1 MEKFWPFRR
10 GSSDDRSRETNTQ
23 TTEKDVEY
31 QSIISLQDPDDG
43 FIVEYEL
50 GKVNALQTE
59 NSEIR
64 AKIVASLNDV
74 ERRIQENEDRIH
86 VLRAEEDR
94 LTNHADSLDYI
105 LAVASGIVSG
115 IIDSVWVGEFSIDQ
129 ANQWGSKTVENFVV
143 KMAQLQGYK
152 KSDLCGAVS
161 YLEDKA
167 PIAAD
172 KVTNSFGGGYF
183 HHLRDFSHHPT
194 LAGLLFSLLTQF
206 TGRVYGTDV
215 TGQFQSIPL
224 SRDDLVLVGNN
235 LPEKLQFGVIKWFFH
250 MASDMAGSSTSILEG
265 KYGTGLPGPLVSLLK
280 EVSALP
286 IFRSTNQNGY
296 KEVSVLISKLF
307 DGTLLA
313 KRDSSGRIIEPVKFD
328 LRTELGIMHELGRQA
343 LPVIINECIVRT
355 FYFIRRFAMEYQKAN
370 SLEFIQWDKVLPRK
384 NRTITRMLTI
394 SSGTFMAVDMVD
406 AAIRSVVKSEGT
418 VAGFASGFVLR
429 VNFVGIGRFVIALGA
444 DIGMEIQRQR
454 VQNEQIQ
461 IYMEQI
467 HLCNARVFYKQ
478 ADMWLSVK
486 EAGLAIRDAYQ
497 AVERAVA
504 FYDRTLAEN
513 DRALTDIQKNVKA
526 IKKKNARLIDDIL
539 EDL

>member
-478 ADMWLSVK
+478 ADMWLSAK

>member
-1 MEKFWPFRR
+1 M
-10 GSSDDRSRETNTQ
+10 
-23 TTEKDVEY
+23 EY
-31 QSIISLQDPDDG
+31 QNIISLQDPADG
-43 FIVEYEL
+43 FTVEYEL
-50 GKVNALQTE
+50 GQVNALQTE

-64 AKIVASLNDV
+64 AKIVAGLNDV
-74 ERRIQENEDRIH
+74 ERRIQKNEDRIQ
-86 VLRAEEDR
+86 VLQAEEDR
-94 LTNHADSLDYI
+94 LTNHADRLDYT

-115 IIDSVWVGEFSIDQ
+115 IIDSVWVGEFSIDR
-129 ANQWGSKTVENFVV
+129 ANQWGSEKVENFVV
-143 KMAQLQGYK
+143 QMARLQGCK
-152 KSDLCGAVS
+152 KTDLYGAVS

-172 KVTNSFGGGYF
+172 KVTNCFGGGYF

-194 LAGLLFSLLTQF
+194 PAGLLFSLLTQF

-215 TGQFQSIPL
+215 AGQFQSVPL
-224 SRDDLVLVGNN
+224 SGDDLILIGNN

-296 KEVSVLISKLF
+296 KEVSVWVSKLF

-313 KRDSSGRIIEPVKFD
+313 KRDSSGRIIEPFKFD

-355 FYFIRRFAMEYQKAN
+355 FYFIRRFTMEYQKVN
-370 SLEFIQWDKVLPRK
+370 SLELIQWDKVLPRK
-384 NRTITRMLTI
+384 NRTIARMLTI
-394 SSGTFMAVDMVD
+394 STGTFMAVDMAD
-406 AAIRSVVKSEGT
+406 AAIRSAVKSGGNA
-418 VAGFASGFVLR
+418 AGFASSFVLR
-429 VNFVGIGRFVIALGA
+429 VNFVGVGRFVIALGT
-444 DIGMEIQRQR
+444 DIGMEVQRQR
-454 VQNEQIQ
+454 IQNEQIQ

-478 ADMWLSVK
+478 ADMWLSAK
-486 EAGLAIRDAYQ
+486 EAGLAICDAYQ
-497 AVERAVA
+497 SAEQAVVL
-504 FYDRTLAEN
+504 YDRTLVEN
-513 DRALTDIQKNVKA
+513 DRALTDIQKNVKT
-526 IKKKNARLIDDIL
+526 IKKKNAGLIDDIL